1 MILGESDLIPAGR
14 DIRNHCLSNINQMI
28 LAESDLIPAGRDIKI
43 LVGPT

>member
-1 MILGESDLIPAGR
+1 MNLAESDLIPAGT
-14 DIRNHCLSNINQMI
+14 DIQNHCFSNINQMI